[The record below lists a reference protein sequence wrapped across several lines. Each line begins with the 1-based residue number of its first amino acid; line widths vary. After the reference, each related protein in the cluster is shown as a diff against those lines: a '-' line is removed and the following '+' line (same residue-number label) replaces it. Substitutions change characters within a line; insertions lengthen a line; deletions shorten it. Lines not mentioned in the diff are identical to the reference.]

1 MKSGEFQPEL
11 PMKPLW
17 SVLLIAALATAAGV
31 GGFHLARSLRSQDGS
46 PAADASVVGKP
57 APALTLDG
65 VDGERVDLAS
75 FRGRTVLL
83 NFWASWC
90 GPCIEEMPVLDA
102 FSKRRAADVTV
113 IGVAVEDHDDARAF
127 LAQFPVSYRI
137 ALGSAGSIDE
147 SSRFGNRKSLLP
159 YSVLIDA
166 QGIVRR
172 AEARKFEEGDLDAW
186 VNWQQ
191 R

>member
-1 MKSGEFQPEL
+1 
-11 PMKPLW
+11 MKPLW
-17 SVLLIAALATAAGV
+17 SVLLVAALATAAGV

-46 PAADASVVGKP
+46 SAADSSVVGRP
-57 APALTLDG
+57 APALTLDA
-65 VDGERVDLAS
+65 VDGERIDLVS

-90 GPCIEEMPVLDA
+90 PPCIEEMPVLDA
-102 FSKRRAADVTV
+102 FSKRRAADITV

-127 LAQFPVSYRI
+127 LARFPVSYRI
-137 ALGSAGSIDE
+137 ALGSAGSVDE
-147 SSRFGNRKSLLP
+147 SRAFGNRKSLLP

-166 QGIVRR
+166 QGVVRR

-191 R
+191 Q